1 MAVGSTSRT
10 TQRGSN
16 GGHAKHLGVPDKAFG
31 TDTGTGIRVTTGIEA
46 AGLAVAGIDAPAVFA
61 GLGPEGA
68 GVPDGAEDGA
78 ALAAGEGVT
87 HHAFK
92 TDTSGAF
99 GADNTL
105 GVVSADHVL
114 AL

>member
-1 MAVGSTSRT
+1 MAVGSASRT
-10 TQRGSN
+10 TQGGSN
-16 GGHAKHLGVPDKAFG
+16 RGHAKHFGVSDEAFG
-31 TDTGTGIRVTTGIEA
+31 TDTGTGIGVATGIEA
-46 AGLAVAGIDAPAVFA
+46 AGLAVAGVDAPAVLA

-68 GVPDGAEDGA
+68 GVPDGAEDRA
-78 ALAAGEGVT
+78 ALAPGEGVT

-99 GADNTL
+99 GTDNTL

>member
-1 MAVGSTSRT
+1 MAVGSASRT
-10 TQRGSN
+10 TQGGSN
-16 GGHAKHLGVPDKAFG
+16 RGHAKHFGVSDEAFG
-31 TDTGTGIRVTTGIEA
+31 TDTGTGIGVATGIEA
-46 AGLAVAGIDAPAVFA
+46 AGLAVAGVDAPAVLA

-68 GVPDGAEDGA
+68 GVPDGAEDRA
-78 ALAAGEGVT
+78 ALAPGEGVT

-99 GADNTL
+99 RTDYTL
-105 GVVSADHVL
+105 GVVTANHVL

>member
-1 MAVGSTSRT
+1 MAVSSTSRT

-16 GGHAKHLGVPDKAFG
+16 GGHTKHFRVSDEAFG
-31 TDTGTGIRVTTGIEA
+31 TDTGTGIGVTKGIET
-46 AGLAVAGIDAPAVFA
+46 AGLAVTSVNTPTVFA

-68 GVPDGAEDGA
+68 GVPDGAEDRA
-78 ALAAGEGVT
+78 ALAPGEGVT

-99 GADNTL
+99 GTDNTL

>member
-16 GGHAKHLGVPDKAFG
+16 GGHAKHFGVSDKAFG
-31 TDTGTGIRVTTGIEA
+31 TDTGTSIGVATSIETTGF
-46 AGLAVAGIDAPAVFA
+46 AVTGINTPAILA
-61 GLGPEGA
+61 GLGPEGT
-68 GVPDGAEDGA
+68 GVPDGAEDRA
-78 ALAAGEGVT
+78 ALTPWEGVT
-87 HHAFK
+87 HHAFE

-99 GADNTL
+99 GTDNTL

>member
-1 MAVGSTSRT
+1 MAVGSASWT

-16 GGHAKHLGVPDKAFG
+16 GGHAKHFGVSDEAFG
-31 TDTGTGIRVTTGIEA
+31 TDTGTGIRVATGIET
-46 AGLAVAGIDAPAVFA
+46 AGLAVAGVNTSAIFA
-61 GLGPEGA
+61 GLGPEGT
-68 GVPDGAEDGA
+68 GVPDGAEDRA
-78 ALAAGEGVT
+78 ALAPGEGVT
-87 HHAFK
+87 HHAFE

-99 GADNTL
+99 GTDNTL

>member
-16 GGHAKHLGVPDKAFG
+16 RGHAKHFGVSNEAFR
-31 TDTGTGIRVTTGIEA
+31 TDTGTGIRVTTGIET
-46 AGLAVAGIDAPAVFA
+46 AGLAVTGINAPAVFA

-68 GVPDGAEDGA
+68 GVPDGAEDRA
-78 ALAAGEGVT
+78 TLAPGEGVT
-87 HHAFK
+87 HHAFE

-99 GADNTL
+99 GTDNTL
-105 GVVSADHVL
+105 GVVSANHVL

>member
-10 TQRGSN
+10 TQGGSN
-16 GGHAKHLGVPDKAFG
+16 GGHAKHFGVSDEAFG
-31 TDTGTGIRVTTGIEA
+31 TDTGTGIGVTTGIEA
-46 AGLAVAGIDAPAVFA
+46 AGLAVTGANATAILA

-68 GVPDGAEDGA
+68 RVPDRAEDGTA
-78 ALAAGEGVT
+78 FTPWEGVT

-99 GADNTL
+99 GANNTL
-105 GVVSADHVL
+105 GIVSADHVL

>member
-1 MAVGSTSRT
+1 MTVGSTSWT

-16 GGHAKHLGVPDKAFG
+16 RGHTKHFGVSNEAFG
-31 TDTGTGIRVTTGIEA
+31 TDTGTGIGVATGIET
-46 AGLAVAGIDAPAVFA
+46 AGFAVTGINTPAIFA

-68 GVPDGAEDGA
+68 GVPDGAEDRA
-78 ALAAGEGVT
+78 ALTPWEGVT

-99 GADNTL
+99 GTDNTL